1 MFDRKV
7 LKNRAKY
14 VLTRTL
20 FVSVVA
26 CVIVNLVA
34 GGGSGVFGSRM
45 SNVNIQGMSSVRL
58 TATFFVVCL
67 LALVAIGVSIFIAA
81 PLKVGLKHFMLR
93 CADFDGRV
101 ENLTYPFKNNYKNIL
116 WVTFV
121 KNLYVTLWSIL
132 GIIPVVVS
140 FVYFDMGEK
149 IYELVELSR
158 MGNGEAA
165 TMELSSMFT
174 LLLIAISIFMIP
186 AYIKSLQYSMVEYI
200 LAENPNGKALEI
212 IGRSKEMMVGN
223 KWASVKLEFSFLGW
237 VVLASFV
244 CCGLGTL
251 ILNPYIEATYAQMY
265 LEISGQGKDYGTFDY
280 QNNYQNPFGGF
291 GNM

>member
-81 PLKVGLKHFMLR
+81 PLKVGLKHFM
-93 CADFDGRV
+93 
-101 ENLTYPFKNNYKNIL
+101 
-116 WVTFV
+116 
-121 KNLYVTLWSIL
+121 
-132 GIIPVVVS
+132 
-140 FVYFDMGEK
+140 
-149 IYELVELSR
+149 
-158 MGNGEAA
+158 
-165 TMELSSMFT
+165 
-174 LLLIAISIFMIP
+174 
-186 AYIKSLQYSMVEYI
+186 
-200 LAENPNGKALEI
+200 
-212 IGRSKEMMVGN
+212 
-223 KWASVKLEFSFLGW
+223 AS
-237 VVLASFV
+237 
-244 CCGLGTL
+244 
-251 ILNPYIEATYAQMY
+251 
-265 LEISGQGKDYGTFDY
+265 
-280 QNNYQNPFGGF
+280 
-291 GNM
+291 